1 MFHVEHPHAGLPALW
16 EIGPGDPG
24 LRATALQ
31 VSHHLIEMGSIQFGR
46 KIIQKQQWCCRA
58 KLAKHI
64 KLRQEAGQ
72 CRELGLPTRKLMA
85 FRCVFE
91 SKQPIS
97 AMRTP
102 PSVPLFTVMCSMRRQ
117 HLDQ

>member
-1 MFHVEHPHAGLPALW
+1 MFHVEHPHAGLPTLW

-72 CRELGLPTRKLMA
+72 CRELGLPTRKLMP
-85 FRCVFE
+85 FWRVLE
-91 SKQPIS
+91 SEQPIGTMW
-97 AMRTP
+97 ALP
-102 PSVPLFTVMCSMRRQ
+102 CVPLLTVPHSMRRQ
-117 HLDQ
+117 HLD